1 MEALHLWV
9 TGLCSAAIICA
20 VVTLLTPSGAMEKSV
35 KSVVSVFLICMIIL
49 PFFKEKLTFSNNSSN
64 ILDESSSTAENMNN
78 EVRMQTES
86 YLKSTVEGVLNKNGI
101 SFREVVIDMEMTD
114 NSISIK
120 SVTVFGVE
128 KDVQNV
134 KDILYKETGINAEV
148 AA

>member
-64 ILDESSSTAENMNN
+64 ILDESSSTAESMNN

-86 YLKSTVEGVLNKNGI
+86 YLKSTVEEVLNKNGI

>member
-49 PFFKEKLTFSNNSSN
+49 PFFKEKLTFSTNSSN
-64 ILDESSSTAENMNN
+64 ILDESSSTAESMNN

>member
-64 ILDESSSTAENMNN
+64 ILDESSNTAESMNN

-86 YLKSTVEGVLNKNGI
+86 YLKNTVEEVLNKNGI